1 MGCTLREVMLTFSWR
16 LLIGKMDLNCSTH
29 LSRPS
34 YCENTKV
41 IKKNP
46 HQHVGFLFVF
56 DIKVCGHEMLAH
68 RAVLACCSPYLFEI
82 FNTDSDCHGVSHV
95 KFDDL
100 NPEAVE
106 VLLNYAYTAQ

>member
-1 MGCTLREVMLTFSWR
+1 
-16 LLIGKMDLNCSTH
+16 
-29 LSRPS
+29 
-34 YCENTKV
+34 
-41 IKKNP
+41 
-46 HQHVGFLFVF
+46 
-56 DIKVCGHEMLAH
+56 MLAH

-82 FNTDSDCHGVSHV
+82 FNNDSDCHGISHV